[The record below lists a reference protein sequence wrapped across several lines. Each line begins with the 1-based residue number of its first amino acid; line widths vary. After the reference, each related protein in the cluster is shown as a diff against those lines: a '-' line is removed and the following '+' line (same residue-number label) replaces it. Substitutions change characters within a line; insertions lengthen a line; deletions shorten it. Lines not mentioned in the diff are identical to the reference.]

1 MGAGRRKFAKLIGQ
15 AVLVGAALFTISLL
29 VRAVA
34 NTIVGGPTKGP
45 APPPPDAETWLVAVD
60 WVLLPALIETPF
72 VTYLVR
78 RTNRERV
85 SLALW
90 IMLAIIFG
98 GAWLLHGASPGTLGQ
113 ACAFLLMAYMSWDW
127 SRQAG
132 RVAYGLAILSHAVWN
147 GIGMAIHL
155 AKHPPHPPG

>member
-1 MGAGRRKFAKLIGQ
+1 MGAGGSKLGSLIGQ
-15 AVLVGAALFTISLL
+15 AVLVGAALFVISLL
-29 VRAVA
+29 VRGVA
-34 NTIVGGPTKGP
+34 NTIVGAPTRGP
-45 APPPPDAETWLVAVD
+45 APPPPDAGTWAVFAS

-72 VTYLVR
+72 VVYLVR

-113 ACAFLLMAYMSWDW
+113 ACAFMLMAYMSWDW
-127 SRQAG
+127 SRQSG
-132 RVAYGLAILSHAVWN
+132 RLAYGLAILSHAVWN

-155 AKHPPHPPG
+155 AKHPPQAPG

>member
-1 MGAGRRKFAKLIGQ
+1 MGAGDRKLGKLIGQ
-15 AVLVGAALFTISLL
+15 AVLVGVALFTISLL
-29 VRAVA
+29 VRAAA
-34 NTIVGGPTKGP
+34 NTIVGGPTRGP
-45 APPPPDAETWLVAVD
+45 APPPPDAGAWAVFAS

-78 RTNRERV
+78 RTNRDRA

-113 ACAFLLMAYMSWDW
+113 ACAFVLMAYMSWDW

-132 RVAYGLAILSHAVWN
+132 RVAYWLAILSHAVWN
-147 GIGMAIHL
+147 GIGMALYL
-155 AKHPPHPPG
+155 AKHPPV